1 MKVGKIINYIIS
13 ISIVYGT
20 LYAED
25 KITSTPIINLE
36 NLKPSYE
43 EVLDE
48 EKPLENEIKLKEK
61 KKITKLEKA
70 KNIKIMGLD
79 KITAKTR
86 EIEIQ
91 IGKTK
96 KYGLLEI
103 KAVSCGRSLQNNKE
117 GDAAYIQVKDT
128 SESQSEKVFIFNGW
142 TFSLAPTITPIDH
155 AIYDIWLV
163 GCEYS

>member
-61 KKITKLEKA
+61 KKLR
-70 KNIKIMGLD
+70 N
-79 KITAKTR
+79 
-86 EIEIQ
+86 
-91 IGKTK
+91 
-96 KYGLLEI
+96 
-103 KAVSCGRSLQNNKE
+103 
-117 GDAAYIQVKDT
+117 
-128 SESQSEKVFIFNGW
+128 
-142 TFSLAPTITPIDH
+142 
-155 AIYDIWLV
+155 
-163 GCEYS
+163 